1 MATTSR
7 SEESG
12 MNGIIGALVI
22 HTQMCECCS
31 RGERCADGDRLHD
44 AWFDHVTKS
53 ALSAD
58 EHAYVVAAAA

>member
-1 MATTSR
+1 
-7 SEESG
+7 